1 MKTLIIIFIISII
14 LLFLYFKN
22 NESKIIIIENNNKI
36 NKHFKEGPY
45 KSYNY
50 QPPEN
55 IYENIGY
62 VYNENKRFQLFG
74 RETFYGSKRF
84 EYFIQDEN
92 KIKIP
97 IKMKL
102 NQDCSPCKKEI
113 EDGQII
119 FIDTMNPNEYTT
131 KLYDIKSF

>member
-1 MKTLIIIFIISII
+1 MKTLIIFIISII

-22 NESKIIIIENNNKI
+22 KESKIIIIENNNKI

-74 RETFYGSKRF
+74 RETFYGSKKF

-119 FIDTMNPNEYTT
+119 FIDSMNPNEYTV